1 MFQTTWQL
9 AMLKKCLEE
18 KAEGYLLSNR
28 HMKKKKNSN
37 GNILQNE
44 RKNKSLK
51 KSNWEMRRI

>member
-1 MFQTTWQL
+1 
-9 AMLKKCLEE
+9 MLKKYLEE

-44 RKNKSLK
+44 RKNKSIK
-51 KSNWEMRRI
+51 KSKWVMRRI